1 MISLLFTILIVAV
14 CALLIMVV
22 LIQNPKGGGISSGFT
37 AANQIMGVKQ
47 STDLVE
53 KWTWYLAVGLVVLCL
68 FSAPMMGGSVAGP
81 TEEMETTVP
90 ASNIPQGLPGGGL
103 PQPQ

>member
-1 MISLLFTILIVAV
+1 MISILFTILLIAV
-14 CALLIMVV
+14 CALLILVV

-68 FSAPMMGGSVAGP
+68 FSAPMMGGSASKAA
-81 TEEMETTVP
+81 EEMETTIP
-90 ASNIPQGLPGGGL
+90 ATNLPTGIQPGGTPIGG
-103 PQPQ
+103 